1 MAKLAEVKARR
12 EAAKAKA
19 AAESEAAAAA
29 EEARKAAVKQAN
41 EGDSD
46 SDDGGKKKKKGGKS
60 IPKLDKIAIKKMKP
74 TQLKEALKERGLDI
88 QGNAKQLTERLLGY
102 EKNR

>member
-1 MAKLAEVKARR
+1 MNIQP
-12 EAAKAKA
+12 
-19 AAESEAAAAA
+19 AAA
-29 EEARKAAVKQAN
+29 EEARKLAAKQAN
-41 EGDSD
+41 EEASDSD
-46 SDDGGKKKKKGGKS
+46 DDGGKKKKKGGKS

-88 QGNAKQLTERLLGY
+88 QGNAKQLTDRLLEY